1 MLSVNFVSALQG
13 ALKIPELRARILF
26 VFAMF
31 TVYAVGL
38 HIPIPGVDREQLQRI
53 FEDQQL
59 LEFLNMF
66 TGGALR
72 KLTILALGLNP
83 YITASI
89 IMQIFSYADPRM
101 REMLREEAGRRLM
114 QQRVRLLT
122 IAIAVVQAIGL
133 IATFRSAGA
142 LELTGIQYVQVV
154 IAWTAGAMFL
164 LWLGEQIT
172 EKGLGNGVSLMI
184 FASIVASMPYQ
195 VARTYEAV
203 RDGAVSFGQ
212 VLLLLVIFIATVWG
226 VVYVTTSQRRIPIQ
240 YMRRIVGRRQ
250 TVGGSSYLPIPLNAA
265 GVIPIIFAISLQLL
279 PATILQMIPY
289 DRQNPGPF
297 FSFMESFVQLLT
309 PGGTG
314 WIGVFGS
321 LLYAFL
327 IFIFTYFYVS
337 VVFNT
342 DEIAETL
349 KRQGAFIQGVR
360 PGKPTADYLND
371 VLTRITFVGAAFLAF
386 IALMQYW
393 VPTITRIDT
402 LTIVGGTSLLILV
415 GVAIDFARQLQ
426 AQLAMRQY
434 DELMTGKYARL

>member
-1 MLSVNFVSALQG
+1 KL
-13 ALKIPELRARILF
+13 PDLRARILF

-31 TVYAVGL
+31 LVYAIGL
-38 HIPIPGVDREQLQRI
+38 HIPVPGVDRAQMERI
-53 FEDQQL
+53 FQDQQL

-89 IMQIFSYADPRM
+89 IMQIFSYADPRL
-101 REMLREEAGRRLM
+101 REEMREEAGRRKM
-114 QQRVRLLT
+114 QQRTRLLT
-122 IAIAVVQAIGL
+122 IVIAFVQAIGFL
-133 IATFRSAGA
+133 STFRSAGA
-142 LELTGIQYVQVV
+142 LDVSGVQAVQVV
-154 IAWTAGAMFL
+154 IAWVAGAMFL

-184 FASIVASMPYQ
+184 FASIVASMPFQ
-195 VARTYEAV
+195 VQQTYRLIREGTV
-203 RDGAVSFGQ
+203 TSFQ
-212 VLLLLVIFIATVWG
+212 LLLLLVIFLATVWG
-226 VVYVTTSQRRIPIQ
+226 VIYVTMSQRRIPIQ
-240 YMRRIVGRRQ
+240 HMRRIIGRRQ
-250 TVGGSSYLPIPLNAA
+250 TVGGTSYLPIPVNAA

-289 DRQNPGPF
+289 DRANPPQWAIWVDTF
-297 FSFMESFVQLLT
+297 LRVFT
-309 PGGTG
+309 PGSG
-314 WIGVFGS
+314 WIGS
-321 LLYAFL
+321 LIYAGL
-327 IFIFTYFYVS
+327 IFLFTYFYVA

-342 DEIAETL
+342 DEIAENL

-371 VLTRITFVGAAFLAF
+371 VLSRITVAGALFLAT
-386 IALMQYW
+386 IALLQYW
-393 VPTITRIDT
+393 VPDITRIRT

-415 GVAIDFARQLQ
+415 GVAIDFSRQLQ

-434 DELMTGKYARL
+434 EEFLK

>member
-1 MLSVNFVSALQG
+1 MLSINFVSALQS
-13 ALKIPELRARILF
+13 AFKIPELRARIVF

-38 HIPIPGVDREQLQRI
+38 HIPIPGVDREQLQRL
-53 FEDQQL
+53 FEDQKL
-59 LEFLNMF
+59 LDFINMF

-89 IMQIFSYADPRM
+89 IMQIFSYADPKL
-101 REMLREEAGRRLM
+101 REAMREEAGRRLM
-114 QQRVRLLT
+114 QQRTRLLT
-122 IAIAVVQAIGL
+122 IAIALVQAIGL

-142 LELTGIQYVQVV
+142 LELSGVQYVQVV
-154 IAWTAGAMFL
+154 VAWVAGAMFL

-195 VARTYEAV
+195 VSRTYELL
-203 RDGAVSFGQ
+203 REGTITFGQ
-212 VLLLLVIFIATVWG
+212 VLLLLVIFVATVWG

-240 YMRRIVGRRQ
+240 HMRRIVGRRQ
-250 TVGGSSYLPIPLNAA
+250 LMGGTSYLPIPVNAA
-265 GVIPIIFAISLQLL
+265 GVIPIIFAVSLQLL
-279 PATILQMIPY
+279 PATVLQMIPY
-289 DRQNPGPF
+289 DRENPGPVMGF
-297 FSFMESFVQLLT
+297 IQSMIEALA
-309 PGGTG
+309 PGGSV
-314 WIGVFGS
+314 IGS
-321 LLYAFL
+321 LLYAGL
-327 IFIFTYFYVS
+327 IFLFTYFYVS

-342 DEIAETL
+342 DEIAENL

-371 VLTRITFVGAAFLAF
+371 VLTRITFAGATFLAL
-386 IALMQYW
+386 IALLQYW
-393 VPTITRIDT
+393 VPAITRIET
-402 LTIVGGTSLLILV
+402 LGIVGGTSLLILV
-415 GVAIDFARQLQ
+415 GVAIDFSRQLQ

-434 DELMTGKYARL
+434 DQIMMK

>member
-1 MLSVNFVSALQG
+1 MLSISFVSALQS
-13 ALKIPELRARILF
+13 AFKIPELRARILF

-38 HIPIPGVDREQLQRI
+38 HIPIPGVDRKELQKL
-53 FEDQQL
+53 FEAQQL

-89 IMQIFSYADPRM
+89 IMQIFSYADPKL
-101 REMLREEAGRRLM
+101 REAMREEAGRRLM
-114 QQRVRLLT
+114 QQRTRLLT
-122 IAIAVVQAIGL
+122 IAIALVQSIGL

-142 LELTGIQYVQVV
+142 LELSGVQYVQVV
-154 IAWTAGAMFL
+154 IAWVAGAMFL

-195 VARTYEAV
+195 VSRTYELL
-203 RDGAVSFGQ
+203 REGTITFGQ
-212 VLLLLVIFIATVWG
+212 VLLLLVIFVATVWG

-240 YMRRIVGRRQ
+240 HMRRIVGRRQ
-250 TVGGSSYLPIPLNAA
+250 LMGGTSYLPIPVNAA
-265 GVIPIIFAISLQLL
+265 GVIPIIFAVSLQLL
-279 PATILQMIPY
+279 PVTLLQMIPY
-289 DRQNPGPF
+289 NRENPGPVMGF
-297 FSFMESFVQLLT
+297 IESVIKALS
-309 PGGTG
+309 PGG
-314 WIGVFGS
+314 GVIGS
-321 LLYAFL
+321 LLYAGL
-327 IFIFTYFYVS
+327 IFVFTYFYVS

-342 DEIAETL
+342 DEIAENL

-371 VLTRITFVGAAFLAF
+371 VLTRITFAGATFLAF
-386 IALMQYW
+386 IALLQYW
-393 VPTITRIDT
+393 VPTITRIET
-402 LTIVGGTSLLILV
+402 LSIVGGTSLLILV
-415 GVAIDFARQLQ
+415 GVAIDFSRQLQ

-434 DELMTGKYARL
+434 DQIMMK

>member
-1 MLSVNFVSALQG
+1 MLSINFVSALQS
-13 ALKIPELRARILF
+13 AFKIPELRARIVF

-38 HIPIPGVDREQLQRI
+38 HIPIPGVDREQLQRL
-53 FEDQQL
+53 FEDQKL
-59 LEFLNMF
+59 LEFINMF

-89 IMQIFSYADPRM
+89 IMQIFSYADPKL
-101 REMLREEAGRRLM
+101 REAMREEAGRRLM
-114 QQRVRLLT
+114 QQRTRLLT
-122 IAIAVVQAIGL
+122 IAIALVQAIGL

-142 LELTGIQYVQVV
+142 LELSGVQYVQVV
-154 IAWTAGAMFL
+154 VAWVAGAMFL

-195 VARTYEAV
+195 VSRTYELL
-203 RDGAVSFGQ
+203 REGTITFGQ
-212 VLLLLVIFIATVWG
+212 VLLLLVIFVATVWG

-240 YMRRIVGRRQ
+240 HMRRIVGRRQ
-250 TVGGSSYLPIPLNAA
+250 LMGGTSYLPIPVNAA
-265 GVIPIIFAISLQLL
+265 GVIPIIFAVSLQLL
-279 PATILQMIPY
+279 PVTLLQMIPY
-289 DRQNPGPF
+289 NRENPGPVMGF
-297 FSFMESFVQLLT
+297 IESVIKALS
-309 PGGTG
+309 PGG
-314 WIGVFGS
+314 GVIGS
-321 LLYAFL
+321 LLYAGL
-327 IFIFTYFYVS
+327 IFVFTYFYVS

-342 DEIAETL
+342 DEIAENL

-371 VLTRITFVGAAFLAF
+371 VLTRITFAGATFLAF
-386 IALMQYW
+386 IALLQYW
-393 VPTITRIDT
+393 VPTITRIET
-402 LTIVGGTSLLILV
+402 LSIVGGTSLLILV
-415 GVAIDFARQLQ
+415 GVAIDFSRQLQ

-434 DELMTGKYARL
+434 DQIMMK

>member
-1 MLSVNFVSALQG
+1 MLSTNFVSALQS
-13 ALKIPELRARILF
+13 AWKLPDLRARILF

-31 TVYAVGL
+31 AVYAIGL
-38 HIPIPGVDREQLQRI
+38 HIPVPGVDRHQLERI
-53 FEDQQL
+53 FQNQDL
-59 LEFLNMF
+59 LQFLNMF

-72 KLTILALGLNP
+72 RLTILALGLNP

-101 REMLREEAGRRLM
+101 REEMREEAGRRKM
-114 QQRVRLLT
+114 QQRTRLLT
-122 IAIAVVQAIGL
+122 IVIALVQAIGFL
-133 IATFRSAGA
+133 STFRSAGV
-142 LELTGIQYVQVV
+142 LNVSGVQAFQV
-154 IAWTAGAMFL
+154 IVAWVAGAMFL

-184 FASIVASMPYQ
+184 FASIVASMPFQ
-195 VARTYEAV
+195 VQQTYRLV
-203 RDGAVSFGQ
+203 REGTVTGFQ
-212 VLLLLVIFIATVWG
+212 VLLLLAIFLATVWG
-226 VVYVTTSQRRIPIQ
+226 VIYVTMSQRRIPIQ
-240 YMRRIVGRRQ
+240 HMRRIIGRRQ
-250 TVGGSSYLPIPLNAA
+250 TVGGTSYLPIPVNAA

-289 DRQNPGPF
+289 DRANPPTWAIYVD
-297 FSFMESFVQLLT
+297 SFLRIFT
-309 PGGTG
+309 PGGG
-314 WIGVFGS
+314 WIGS
-321 LLYAFL
+321 LIYAGL
-327 IFIFTYFYVS
+327 IFIFTYFYVA

-342 DEIAETL
+342 DEIAENL

-371 VLTRITFVGAAFLAF
+371 VLSRITVAGALFLAL
-386 IALMQYW
+386 IALLQYW
-393 VPTITRIDT
+393 VPSLTHIQT

-434 DELMTGKYARL
+434 EDFLK

>member
-1 MLSVNFVSALQG
+1 MLSINFVSALQS
-13 ALKIPELRARILF
+13 AFKIPELRARIVF

-38 HIPIPGVDREQLQRI
+38 HIPIPGVDREQLQRL
-53 FEDQQL
+53 FEDQRL
-59 LEFLNMF
+59 LEFINMF

-89 IMQIFSYADPRM
+89 IMQIFSYADPKL
-101 REMLREEAGRRLM
+101 REAMREEAGRRLM
-114 QQRVRLLT
+114 QQRTRLLT
-122 IAIAVVQAIGL
+122 IAIALVQSIGL

-142 LELTGIQYVQVV
+142 LELSGVQYVQVV
-154 IAWTAGAMFL
+154 IAWVAGAMFL

-195 VARTYEAV
+195 VSRTYELL
-203 RDGAVSFGQ
+203 REGTITFGQ
-212 VLLLLVIFIATVWG
+212 VLLLLVIFVATVWG

-240 YMRRIVGRRQ
+240 HMRRIVGRRQ
-250 TVGGSSYLPIPLNAA
+250 LMGGTSYLPIPVNAA
-265 GVIPIIFAISLQLL
+265 GVIPIIFAVSLQLL
-279 PATILQMIPY
+279 PVTLLQMIPY
-289 DRQNPGPF
+289 NRENPGPVMGF
-297 FSFMESFVQLLT
+297 IESVIKALS
-309 PGGTG
+309 PGG
-314 WIGVFGS
+314 GVIGS
-321 LLYAFL
+321 LLYAGL
-327 IFIFTYFYVS
+327 IFVFTYFYVS

-342 DEIAETL
+342 DEIAENL

-371 VLTRITFVGAAFLAF
+371 VLTRITFAGATFLAF
-386 IALMQYW
+386 IALLQYW
-393 VPTITRIDT
+393 VPTITRIET
-402 LTIVGGTSLLILV
+402 LSIVGGTSLLILV
-415 GVAIDFARQLQ
+415 GVAIDFSRQLQ

-434 DELMTGKYARL
+434 DQIMMK

>member
-1 MLSVNFVSALQG
+1 MLSINFVSALQS
-13 ALKIPELRARILF
+13 AFKIPELRARIVF

-38 HIPIPGVDREQLQRI
+38 HIPIPGVDRKELQKL
-53 FEDQQL
+53 FEAQQL

-89 IMQIFSYADPRM
+89 IMQIFSYADPKL
-101 REMLREEAGRRLM
+101 REAMREEAGRRLM
-114 QQRVRLLT
+114 QQRTRLLT
-122 IAIAVVQAIGL
+122 IAIALVQSIGL

-142 LELTGIQYVQVV
+142 LELSGVQYVQVV
-154 IAWTAGAMFL
+154 IAWVAGAMFL

-195 VARTYEAV
+195 VSRTYELL
-203 RDGAVSFGQ
+203 REGTITFGQ
-212 VLLLLVIFIATVWG
+212 VLLLLVIFVATVWG

-240 YMRRIVGRRQ
+240 HMRRIVGRRQ
-250 TVGGSSYLPIPLNAA
+250 LMGGTSYLPIPVNAA
-265 GVIPIIFAISLQLL
+265 GVIPIIFAVSLQLL
-279 PATILQMIPY
+279 PVTLLQMIPY
-289 DRQNPGPF
+289 NRENPGPVMGF
-297 FSFMESFVQLLT
+297 IESVIKALS
-309 PGGTG
+309 PGG
-314 WIGVFGS
+314 GVIGS
-321 LLYAFL
+321 LLYAGL
-327 IFIFTYFYVS
+327 IFVFTYFYVS

-342 DEIAETL
+342 DEIAENL

-371 VLTRITFVGAAFLAF
+371 VLTRITFAGATFLAF
-386 IALMQYW
+386 IALLQYW
-393 VPTITRIDT
+393 VPTITRIET
-402 LTIVGGTSLLILV
+402 LSIVGGTSLLILV
-415 GVAIDFARQLQ
+415 GVAIDFSRQLQ

-434 DELMTGKYARL
+434 DQIMMK

>member
-1 MLSVNFVSALQG
+1 MLSISFVSALQS
-13 ALKIPELRARILF
+13 AFKIPELRARIVF

-31 TVYAVGL
+31 TVYAIGL
-38 HIPIPGVDREQLQRI
+38 HIPIPGVDRKELQKL
-53 FEDQQL
+53 FEAQQL

-89 IMQIFSYADPRM
+89 IMQIFSYADPKL
-101 REMLREEAGRRLM
+101 REAMREEAGRRLM
-114 QQRVRLLT
+114 QQRTRLLT
-122 IAIAVVQAIGL
+122 IVIALVQSIGL

-142 LELTGIQYVQVV
+142 LELSGVQYVQVV
-154 IAWTAGAMFL
+154 VAWVAGAMFL

-195 VARTYEAV
+195 VSRTYELL
-203 RDGAVSFGQ
+203 REGTITFGQ
-212 VLLLLVIFIATVWG
+212 VLLLLVIFVATVWG

-240 YMRRIVGRRQ
+240 HMRRIVGRRQ
-250 TVGGSSYLPIPLNAA
+250 LMGGTSYLPIPVNAA
-265 GVIPIIFAISLQLL
+265 GVIPIIFAVSLQLL
-279 PATILQMIPY
+279 PVTLLQMIPY
-289 DRQNPGPF
+289 NRENPGPVMGF
-297 FSFMESFVQLLT
+297 IESVIKALS
-309 PGGTG
+309 PGG
-314 WIGVFGS
+314 GVIGS
-321 LLYAFL
+321 LLYAGL
-327 IFIFTYFYVS
+327 IFVFTYFYVS

-342 DEIAETL
+342 DEIAENL

-371 VLTRITFVGAAFLAF
+371 VLTRITFAGATFLAL
-386 IALMQYW
+386 IALLQYW
-393 VPTITRIDT
+393 VPAITRIET
-402 LTIVGGTSLLILV
+402 LSIVGGTSLLILV
-415 GVAIDFARQLQ
+415 GVAIDFSRQLQ

-434 DELMTGKYARL
+434 DQIMMK

>member
-1 MLSVNFVSALQG
+1 MLSINFVSALQS
-13 ALKIPELRARILF
+13 AFKIPELRARILF

-38 HIPIPGVDREQLQRI
+38 HIPIPGVDRKELQKL
-53 FEDQQL
+53 FEAQQL

-89 IMQIFSYADPRM
+89 IMQIFSYADPKL
-101 REMLREEAGRRLM
+101 REAMREEAGRRLM
-114 QQRVRLLT
+114 QQRTRLLT
-122 IAIAVVQAIGL
+122 IAIALVQSIGL

-142 LELTGIQYVQVV
+142 LELSGVQYVQVV
-154 IAWTAGAMFL
+154 IAWVAGAMFL

-195 VARTYEAV
+195 VSRTYELL
-203 RDGAVSFGQ
+203 REGTITFGQ
-212 VLLLLVIFIATVWG
+212 VLLLLVIFVATVWG

-240 YMRRIVGRRQ
+240 HMRRIVGRRQ
-250 TVGGSSYLPIPLNAA
+250 LMGGTSYLPIPVNAA
-265 GVIPIIFAISLQLL
+265 GVIPIIFAVSLQLL
-279 PATILQMIPY
+279 PVTLLQMIPY
-289 DRQNPGPF
+289 NRENPGPVMGF
-297 FSFMESFVQLLT
+297 IESVIKALS
-309 PGGTG
+309 PGG
-314 WIGVFGS
+314 GVIGS
-321 LLYAFL
+321 LLYAGL
-327 IFIFTYFYVS
+327 IFVFTYFYVS

-342 DEIAETL
+342 DEIAENL

-371 VLTRITFVGAAFLAF
+371 VLTRITFAGATFLAF
-386 IALMQYW
+386 IALLQYW
-393 VPTITRIDT
+393 VPTITRIET
-402 LTIVGGTSLLILV
+402 LSIVGGTSLLILV
-415 GVAIDFARQLQ
+415 GVAIDFSRQLQ

-434 DELMTGKYARL
+434 DQIMMK

>member
-1 MLSVNFVSALQG
+1 MLSISFVSALQS
-13 ALKIPELRARILF
+13 AFKIPELRARIVF

-38 HIPIPGVDREQLQRI
+38 HIPIPGVDREQLQRL

-59 LEFLNMF
+59 LDFINMF

-89 IMQIFSYADPRM
+89 IMQIFSYADPKL
-101 REMLREEAGRRLM
+101 REAMREEAGRRLM
-114 QQRVRLLT
+114 QQRTRLLT
-122 IAIAVVQAIGL
+122 IAIALVQAIGL

-142 LELTGIQYVQVV
+142 LELSGVQYVQVV
-154 IAWTAGAMFL
+154 VAWVAGAMFL

-195 VARTYEAV
+195 VSRTYELL
-203 RDGAVSFGQ
+203 REGTITFGQ
-212 VLLLLVIFIATVWG
+212 VLLLLVIFVATVWG

-240 YMRRIVGRRQ
+240 HMRRIVGRRQ
-250 TVGGSSYLPIPLNAA
+250 LMGGTSYLPIPVNAA
-265 GVIPIIFAISLQLL
+265 GVIPIIFAVSLQLL
-279 PATILQMIPY
+279 PATVLQMIPY
-289 DRQNPGPF
+289 DRENPGPVMGF
-297 FSFMESFVQLLT
+297 IQSMIEALA
-309 PGGTG
+309 PGGSV
-314 WIGVFGS
+314 IGS
-321 LLYAFL
+321 LLYAGL
-327 IFIFTYFYVS
+327 IFLFTYFYVS

-342 DEIAETL
+342 DEIAENL

-371 VLTRITFVGAAFLAF
+371 VLTRITFAGATFLAL
-386 IALMQYW
+386 IALLQYW
-393 VPTITRIDT
+393 VPAITRIET
-402 LTIVGGTSLLILV
+402 LGIVGGTSLLILV
-415 GVAIDFARQLQ
+415 GVAIDFSRQLQ

-434 DELMTGKYARL
+434 DQIMMK